1 MGTGRQRISTAGRGL
16 AARAVGSRAL
26 APELVLAVAKLERD
40 PVEALELALGPA
52 EAELGLGQVVA
63 EPERAQAVAAPELV
77 PVVGKLELG
86 PVAAGLERGQV
97 AGVPERDRVVAELER
112 GQVPGV
118 AVRLRTKSVIAA
130 RRHDQVPRLA
140 AEEDLAAAA
149 ETMHAPAATEAA
161 TAWAGV
167 VTAAEAVTAE

>member
-26 APELVLAVAKLERD
+26 APELV
-40 PVEALELALGPA
+40 
-52 EAELGLGQVVA
+52 
-63 EPERAQAVAAPELV
+63 

-86 PVAAGLERGQV
+86 PAVAAGLERGQV
-97 AGVPERDRVVAELER
+97 AGVPQRDRVVAELER

-149 ETMHAPAATEAA
+149 ETMHVPAATEAA

>member
-52 EAELGLGQVVA
+52 EAKLGLGQVVA
-63 EPERAQAVAAPELV
+63 EPERAQAVAAPQLV
-77 PVVGKLELG
+77 PVVAKLEL
-86 PVAAGLERGQV
+86 GQV